1 MNHIDESINWVE
13 SYLAELAVQ
22 LSSLPERDRQRHLS
36 SVEQYLH
43 RGDDLAG
50 AMDELGS
57 PQQVAGRVF
66 CGLDAV
72 PGLPPDDEQP
82 QGSQVSGWAFA
93 WVLSLGLAVAV
104 LRWFGSSAPVAL
116 TAVSAL
122 GLFTVAAAH
131 FRASRLIG
139 WHLVL
144 AGAIGAVFLWV
155 S

>member
-66 CGLDAV
+66 CGL
-72 PGLPPDDEQP
+72 
-82 QGSQVSGWAFA
+82 VSGWAFA